1 MYAPFH
7 ASVLRHVGFAT
18 SRARRGVLL
27 AAALLLSLPGLAVA
41 QGATPFAAPATVVP
55 FAAPSEGMPLVR
67 VIIAL
72 LLVLGA
78 VFAAAKLSRRMG
90 VAGGAPTAR
99 LEVVAQ
105 APLGPRERAV
115 LLRVGGREVLL
126 GVATGNVRLL
136 LDLQPGGAAD
146 SATPATDGTPAA
158 PTDGPSRPN
167 FRDMLMRSLGR

>member
-1 MYAPFH
+1 MPLGFRLVGTASVQARRFARL
-7 ASVLRHVGFAT
+7 ASVL
-18 SRARRGVLL
+18 LL
-27 AAALLLSLPGLAVA
+27 IVPGLVLAD
-41 QGATPFAAPATVVP
+41 GSTPFAAPTPVVP

-67 VIIAL
+67 VIVAL

-90 VAGGAPTAR
+90 VAGGVTTAR
-99 LEVVAQ
+99 LEIVAQ

-115 LLRVGGREVLL
+115 LLRVGSREVLL

-136 LDLQPGGAAD
+136 LDLQGTAAAD
-146 SATPATDGTPAA
+146 PASTPDPTTSPIVPANGPVR
-158 PTDGPSRPN
+158 PT